1 MSGNK
6 LLRLSLLATACLLPV
21 GMVYADAAAGN
32 APLDLRMPDLRSI
45 PTLDRITCCAGSEE
59 PEYVSVSGASL
70 PAKRTSYVHAS
81 QTGIGSLYWGFHHPG
96 ELWRVVLPITPDDGS
111 TVSQDMRVK

>member
-1 MSGNK
+1 VSGSK
-6 LLRLSLLATACLLPV
+6 LLRVSLLATACLLPV
-21 GMVYADAAAGN
+21 GMVYADAAATN

-59 PEYVSVSGASL
+59 PEDVSVSGAPR
-70 PAKRTSYVHAS
+70 PAKRTSYLHAS

-96 ELWRVVLPITPDDGS
+96 EVWRVVLPIAPDDGS
-111 TVSQDMRVK
+111 TESEDMRLK